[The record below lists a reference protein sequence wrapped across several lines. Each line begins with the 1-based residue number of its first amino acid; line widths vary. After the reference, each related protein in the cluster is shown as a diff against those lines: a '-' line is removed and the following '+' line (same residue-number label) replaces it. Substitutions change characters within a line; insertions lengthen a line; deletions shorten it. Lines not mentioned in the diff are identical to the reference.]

1 MNTEDPSDILGMLD
15 SIEEAIQATQ
25 WVSTPAPSGATAP
38 PELASLEGLASPAI
52 PSIPEVLGEDL
63 GLEMPPIHEAITAP
77 PPEEAPPTPL
87 RIPQTPRPEPSAPL
101 AAPAAPPAAPTA
113 PPAPRSAVAVAL
125 PIELRKYPDPP
136 PRRLGVPT
144 VHGTTAKVLSRFR
157 WSGT

>member
-25 WVSTPAPSGATAP
+25 WVSTPAPSGAVAP
-38 PELASLEGLASPAI
+38 PAPADLQALATPAL
-52 PSIPEVLGEDL
+52 PSILQVPGQDF
-63 GLEMPPIHEAITAP
+63 GLEMPPGHEAITAP
-77 PPEEAPPTPL
+77 PTPEEAPATPPS
-87 RIPQTPRPEPSAPL
+87 IPPQPMPPHL
-101 AAPAAPPAAPTA
+101 AAPVASTV
-113 PPAPRSAVAVAL
+113 PRSATAVVL

-144 VHGTTAKVLSRFR
+144 VHGTTAKVLNRFR